1 MECLLGC
8 DTVVWQTVSIVSEDL
23 AAFIF
28 VVEEAS
34 AFKMEAAGSSE
45 LNTKC

>member
-1 MECLLGC
+1 VEYLLGC
-8 DTVVWQTVSIVSEDL
+8 DTLVWYIVAIISEEL

-28 VVEEAS
+28 RIEEAS

-45 LNTKC
+45 LNAKC